1 MNQAVFFRGNA
12 DPDDKRKKKKRVIW
26 NSSDYFNIVHSVT
39 ASPLTDYMIL
49 LWATRPCFVVSVWQ
63 DMTKWLIYAF
73 FNHNSRRLNW

>member
-26 NSSDYFNIVHSVT
+26 NSCDYFNIVHSVT

-49 LWATRPCFVVSVWQ
+49 LWAHA
-63 DMTKWLIYAF
+63 L
-73 FNHNSRRLNW
+73 